1 MILIRMSLKMIVRSQ
16 DEVNSRERG
25 LVAELNVAATV
36 DKIFVLKNFHQN
48 FGGQQLI
55 RQIFSFAV

>member
-1 MILIRMSLKMIVRSQ
+1 MILVRMSLKMIVRSQ

-36 DKIFVLKNFHQN
+36 DKISSLK
-48 FGGQQLI
+48 
-55 RQIFSFAV
+55 IFTKTLEDSN